1 MDKRINATFRE
12 RLRGGELLLGTL
24 ISLPLPELA
33 AAAASAGFDWLFLD
47 MEHGAIGPEHLN
59 AIFAA
64 LPAGCAGVV
73 RVPET
78 GEMWVKKALDAGAA
92 GVITPHTNSAAE
104 AARAAAWCR
113 YAPEGER
120 SLGFTRSN
128 RYGLA
133 MPGHLESAN
142 REVVYIPQVEHIE
155 AVRNIEAVLAVHGVD
170 AVFVGPFDLS
180 ASLGIPGRVEDRAV
194 LESIDRVREACR
206 RKNVAAGIFARE
218 AETAASFIKRGF
230 TLMCVGVD
238 IMLYREAAEGLL
250 RRLSSPRA

>member
-12 RLRGGELLLGTL
+12 RLRRGELLLGTL
-24 ISLPLPELA
+24 VSLPLPELA

-47 MEHGAIGPEHLN
+47 MEHGTIAPERLN
-59 AIFAA
+59 AFFDA
-64 LPAGCAGVV
+64 LPDGCAGIV
-73 RVPET
+73 RVPEA

-92 GVITPHTNSAAE
+92 GVITPHTNTAEE

-113 YAPEGER
+113 YAPEGGR

-142 REVVYIPQVEHIE
+142 REVVYIPQVEHID
-155 AVRNIEAVLAVHGVD
+155 AVRNIEAILDVPGID
-170 AVFVGPFDLS
+170 AVFIGPFDLS
-180 ASLGIPGRVEDRAV
+180 ASLGIPGQVEDRAV

-206 RKNVAAGIFARE
+206 RKKVAAGIFARE
-218 AETAASFIKRGF
+218 AATALPFMEQGF

-238 IMLYREAAEGLL
+238 IILYREAAESLL
-250 RRLSSPRA
+250 KRLSSPRA